1 MLVKVENGVVVKYP
15 ASVEGLRREHSR
27 TSFPVP
33 MPREL
38 LELYGLFPVTSD
50 PMPTADPV
58 VNNIRQRSVPEL
70 VNNQWRLGWDVTPK
84 PEAEAAAAIRGIRD
98 DLLRGTD
105 WTGLQD
111 VTLSE
116 EMAAYR
122 QALRDVPAQ
131 AGFPYNVTWP
141 TKP

>member
-50 PMPTADPV
+50 PMPAADPV

-70 VNNQWRLGWDVTPK
+70 VNNQWRPGGDVTAK

-98 DLLRGTD
+98 DKLRDTD
-105 WTGLQD
+105 WAALQD
-111 VTLSE
+111 VTMSE
-116 EMAAYR
+116 EMATYR
-122 QALRDVPAQ
+122 QALRDVPQ
-131 AGFPYNVTWP
+131 QDGFPYNVVWP
-141 TKP
+141 TQP